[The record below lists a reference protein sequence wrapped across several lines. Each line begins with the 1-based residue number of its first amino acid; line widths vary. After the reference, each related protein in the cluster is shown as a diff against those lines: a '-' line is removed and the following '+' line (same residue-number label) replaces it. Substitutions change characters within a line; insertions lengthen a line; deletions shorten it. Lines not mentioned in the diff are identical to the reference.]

1 MPPLPKVFVHKA
13 HGVVQ
18 LRAARRFLLQK
29 RLPAALGFL
38 PQCRQIVCIVQQR
51 VKPCCKV
58 PLPRLLAGG
67 STPSSCLSC
76 TAFSRL
82 ERFSFAARSGSASCC
97 KADTKLSRLPAKR
110 RALPV
115 ILQFPPDGMQQKFDR
130 CQPPV
135 ERQLL
140 QLRCAA
146 ALPAGQN
153 RRKRQLFP
161 PAGIELEERFK
172 RRGNLRVL
180 QKFSEQRA
188 GYRKAQPLI
197 AAKRLG
203 QILPAACGYKASSA
217 GSSLDT
223 VKMLRVQLQIRK
235 DRRVKPLCVRV
246 VAPNG

>member
-1 MPPLPKVFVHKA
+1 MPRAEGIVHKA

-18 LRAARRFLLQK
+18 LRAARSFLLQK

-58 PLPRLLAGG
+58 PLPRLLAGRQHTQLL
-67 STPSSCLSC
+67 SQLHRLFTPGEILLCRAKRVCFLLQGRHEALQ
-76 TAFSRL
+76 TA
-82 ERFSFAARSGSASCC
+82 
-97 KADTKLSRLPAKR
+97 AKR

-115 ILQFPPDGMQQKFDR
+115 VFQRLPDGMQQKFDR

-161 PAGIELEERFK
+161 PAGIEPEERFK
-172 RRGNLRVL
+172 RRGNLRML
-180 QKFSEQRA
+180 QKFPEQRA
-188 GYRKAQPLI
+188 GYRRAQPLV

-203 QILPAACGYKASSA
+203 
-217 GSSLDT
+217 
-223 VKMLRVQLQIRK
+223 
-235 DRRVKPLCVRV
+235 
-246 VAPNG
+246 